1 MNKNLT
7 VDNIRNILESIAPE
21 VICHKIEIDDENII
35 IFMAVPVNMNFDVY
49 MQIVCETSINITETA
64 LKYKIY
70 ENIKLAKNQYEVGNN
85 EDWLKNIL
93 NS

>member
-7 VDNIRNILESIAPE
+7 IDNIRNILESIAPE
-21 VICHKIEIDDENII
+21 VIVHRIEIDNENII
-35 IFMAVPVNMNFDVY
+35 IFMAVPVAFDVY

>member
-7 VDNIRNILESIAPE
+7 IDNIRNILESIAPE
-21 VICHKIEIDDENII
+21 VIFHKIEIDNENII
-35 IFMAVPVNMNFDVY
+35 IFMAVPVAFDVY

-70 ENIKLAKNQYEVGNN
+70 ENIKLAKNEYEVGNN

>member
-21 VICHKIEIDDENII
+21 VIVHRIEIDNENII
-35 IFMAVPVNMNFDVY
+35 IFMAVPVAFDVY

-70 ENIKLAKNQYEVGNN
+70 EKIKLAKNEYEVGNN

>member
-21 VICHKIEIDDENII
+21 VICHKIEIGDENII
-35 IFMAVPVNMNFDVY
+35 IFMAVPVTPDIY

>member
-21 VICHKIEIDDENII
+21 VIFHKIEIGNENII

>member
-1 MNKNLT
+1 MNSNLT
-7 VDNIRNILESIAPE
+7 IDNIRNILESIAPE
-21 VICHKIEIDDENII
+21 VIVHRIEIDNENII
-35 IFMAVPVNMNFDVY
+35 IFMAVPVAFDVY

-70 ENIKLAKNQYEVGNN
+70 ENIKLAKNQYEVDNN